1 MYTFVGNKVTEE
13 CTAPSEVLVKVTFY
27 SNYQS
32 TLHKKGNKRALRW
45 AQNQPVAFEI
55 EKLMYIDYVIYSTT
69 AFQLDCTILKN
80 FCRICILFMIN
91 IGSLASSGWKLLA

>member
-32 TLHKKGNKRALRW
+32 TLHKKGNKRAL
-45 AQNQPVAFEI
+45 
-55 EKLMYIDYVIYSTT
+55 K
-69 AFQLDCTILKN
+69 
-80 FCRICILFMIN
+80 
-91 IGSLASSGWKLLA
+91 